1 MTILMQLKELEIQ
14 ENKLKEQLSEDI
26 KILCK
31 KYDGAL
37 DEINYYDNA
46 EVWIYLNKGV
56 CINTNLFKE
65 LDSYFEQTG
74 SLSYS
79 TGDGFVVVY
88 RFREVKE

>member
-26 KILCK
+26 KVLCK
-31 KYDGAL
+31 KYDGVL
-37 DEINYYDNA
+37 DEISYYDNA

-74 SLSYS
+74 SLSRS
-79 TGDGFVVVY
+79 TRRRSIRVM
-88 RFREVKE
+88 